1 MPFAKGLW
9 KIKVQNILS
18 SNTNHAIVI
27 GGGLAGCEATW
38 QLLNR
43 GIQVTLYEMKPSSFT
58 PAHKSA
64 HLAELVCSNS
74 LRSNEVRSAVG
85 LLKEELRLMNSLI
98 IEAADHTSVPA
109 GKALAV
115 DRELFSLYVEEKLA
129 TFDGLT
135 IERKEISHI
144 PSESVVII
152 ASGPLTSD
160 SLTQDISKLTG
171 GENLYFYDAISPI
184 IDAESIDYSIV
195 FRASRYDEGE
205 GDYLNCPMTK
215 EEYERFRNEVL
226 SGEETVAKDFEDK
239 KCFEGCLPIEVLA
252 RRGVDTLRYG
262 PMKPVGLTDPR
273 TNSQPYAVV
282 QLRSENRNFTHV
294 NMVGFQTKLTWPEQ
308 KRIFSLI
315 PGLEKAEFARFGSIH
330 RNTFINSPYL
340 LRNTLELDHKRGI
353 FFAGQIT
360 GVEGYVESTAMGL
373 LAGINAYRY
382 CKDRHR
388 VAPPE
393 TTALGALCGH
403 ITNVSQKNYQ
413 PMNVNFGL
421 FPPLEKKTPKRERGN
436 RYAERALSDV
446 RAWKGDIETS

>member
-1 MPFAKGLW
+1 MT
-9 KIKVQNILS
+9 
-18 SNTNHAIVI
+18 NTNHVIVI
-27 GGGLAGCEATW
+27 GGGLAGSEAAW

-43 GIQVTLYEMKPSSFT
+43 GVQVTLCEMKPFSFS
-58 PAHKSA
+58 PAHKSS

-109 GKALAV
+109 GRALAV
-115 DRELFSLYVEEKLA
+115 DRKLFSLYVEEKLSIC
-129 TFDGLT
+129 DGLT
-135 IERKEISHI
+135 IERREISDI
-144 PSESVVII
+144 PTSSVVII

-160 SLTQDISKLTG
+160 ALAENISTLTG
-171 GENLYFYDAISPI
+171 GDNLYFYDAISPI
-184 IDAESIDYSIV
+184 IDAESIDYSKV
-195 FRASRYDEGE
+195 FRASRYDEDE
-205 GDYLNCPMTK
+205 GDYLNCPLSK

-226 SGEETVAKDFEDK
+226 AGKETVAKDFEDK

-273 TNSQPYAVV
+273 TKAQPYAVV
-282 QLRSENRNFTHV
+282 QLRSENRNFTLF

-308 KRIFSLI
+308 ERIFSLI

-330 RNTFINSPYL
+330 RNTFINAPHL
-340 LRNTLELDHKRGI
+340 LRKTLELNDKSGI

-373 LAGINAYRY
+373 LAGINASRY
-382 CKDRHR
+382 CNNRTM

-403 ITNVSQKNYQ
+403 ITNESRKYFQ

-421 FPPLEKKTPKRERGN
+421 FPSLDTKMPKKERGKC
-436 RYAERALSDV
+436 YAERALTDLAIWRGEVDV
-446 RAWKGDIETS
+446 S

>member
-1 MPFAKGLW
+1 M
-9 KIKVQNILS
+9 QNIS
-18 SNTNHAIVI
+18 TSERNHVIVV

-38 QLLNR
+38 QLLKR
-43 GIQVTLYEMKPSSFT
+43 GVKVTLYEMKPSSFS
-58 PAHKSA
+58 PAHKSPR
-64 HLAELVCSNS
+64 LAELVCSNS
-74 LRSNEVRSAVG
+74 LRSNEIGSAVG
-85 LLKEELRLMNSLI
+85 LLKEELRLMGSLI
-98 IEAADHTSVPA
+98 IEAADNTSVPA

-144 PSESVVII
+144 PSDGVVII

-160 SLTQDISKLTG
+160 TLADNISTLTDRN
-171 GENLYFYDAISPI
+171 NLFFYDAISPI
-184 IDAESIDYSIV
+184 INADSIDHSIV

-205 GDYLNCPMTK
+205 GDYLNCPMSK
-215 EEYERFRNEVL
+215 DEYERFRDEIL
-226 SGEETVAKDFEDK
+226 RGEETVARDFEDK

-252 RRGVDTLRYG
+252 RRGMDTLRYG

-273 TNSQPYAVV
+273 TKSQPYAVV
-282 QLRSENRNFTHV
+282 QLRSENRGFTHV

-308 KRIFSLI
+308 RRIFSLI
-315 PGLEKAEFARFGSIH
+315 PGLENAEFARFGSIH
-330 RNTFINSPYL
+330 RNTFINSPHL
-340 LRNTLELDHKRGI
+340 LGKTLEFNDKRGL

-382 CKDRHR
+382 YKDRKT
-388 VAPPE
+388 VVPPE
-393 TTALGALCGH
+393 TTALGALCSH
-403 ITNVSQKNYQ
+403 ITNVSKKTFQ

-421 FPPLEKKTPKRERGN
+421 FPPLEKKTPKKERGG
-436 RYAERALSDV
+436 RYAERALTDI
-446 RAWKGDIETS
+446 RTWKEDTEIS